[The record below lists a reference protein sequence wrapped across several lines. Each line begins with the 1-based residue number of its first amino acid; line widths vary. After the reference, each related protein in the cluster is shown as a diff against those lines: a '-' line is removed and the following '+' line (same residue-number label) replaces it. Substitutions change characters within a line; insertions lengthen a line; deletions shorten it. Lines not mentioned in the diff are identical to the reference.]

1 MLAKKVK
8 PTVSWTTITLSW
20 FIQLECSKPRFKLEI
35 EISITSDTTLS
46 KSGEMSKSTSGM
58 REKKRMEIRRD
69 FSTKRN
75 GQMRKSTRPILKIQL
90 PNIMLQQTLIAGC

>member
-8 PTVSWTTITLSW
+8 QTVSWITITLSW
-20 FIQLECSKPRFKLEI
+20 FIQLECYRQRFKLEI
-35 EISITSDTTLS
+35 EISITSDTILS

-90 PNIMLQQTLIAGC
+90 PNTMLQLTLTTGC